1 MKKVSLKK
9 RILEYLR
16 KGNDWV
22 NGGTLER
29 LAESSGYKASNASR
43 RARELENEGLIERK
57 VEKGENSR
65 VKSVWYHAVGL
76 KNRIEYKLEDG
87 TYIHTKYE
95 Y

>member
-1 MKKVSLKK
+1 MKKVSLKQ

-16 KGNDWV
+16 KGDEWV

-29 LAESSGYKASNASR
+29 LAESVGYKASNASR

-65 VKSVWYHAVGL
+65 VKSVWYHATGL
-76 KNRIEYKLEDG
+76 KNKIEYSLEDG
-87 TYIHTKYE
+87 TKVFTKYE